1 MFWTTALLC
10 TLKDCVG
17 ALPRAQRKPR
27 SKTHWDYDIN
37 QRAFDQNLL
46 RETDYIKQRRGYTKC
61 PLKAREI
68 DTFFR
73 WFVVAP
79 GGPFNGTGALW
90 RKTLSIELGANVDG
104 GLRETIADQLADWK
118 KKTKSWKG
126 RYAITKSE
134 RTVFK
139 LGVKFMNWL
148 DLVQA
153 QAKRIDGLHTS
164 HIHIQI
170 YGWNKKTFVGRCH
183 ADMRLKAD
191 EPDDVGR
198 VLLPAADCYG
208 RPLLF
213 IAANGSP
220 NDNGTW
226 FNFSW
231 NYVRVVGVAFG
242 AIFMNAR
249 GCGAMPLLPPRTL
262 DLSAAANHEKALEVR
277 MLHGAFVVGKSRR
290 RGTKE
295 VAVTVV
301 LSGHTKRGDE

>member
-1 MFWTTALLC
+1 
-10 TLKDCVG
+10 
-17 ALPRAQRKPR
+17 
-27 SKTHWDYDIN
+27 
-37 QRAFDQNLL
+37 
-46 RETDYIKQRRGYTKC
+46 
-61 PLKAREI
+61 
-68 DTFFR
+68 
-73 WFVVAP
+73 
-79 GGPFNGTGALW
+79 
-90 RKTLSIELGANVDG
+90 
-104 GLRETIADQLADWK
+104 
-118 KKTKSWKG
+118 
-126 RYAITKSE
+126 
-134 RTVFK
+134 
-139 LGVKFMNWL
+139 
-148 DLVQA
+148 
-153 QAKRIDGLHTS
+153 
-164 HIHIQI
+164 
-170 YGWNKKTFVGRCH
+170 
-183 ADMRLKAD
+183 MRLKAD

-262 DLSAAANHEKALEVR
+262 DLSAAAKHTKALEVR

-290 RGTKE
+290 RGTKD

-301 LSGHTKRGDE
+301 LSGHTKSSEPSPRPDEGCVVC